1 MESSMEH
8 FMRLGYSDQTL
19 KIIKDLKKKCQIV
32 NGAFTLL
39 WNNSRLV
46 NKKQIEIFNEILN

>member
-1 MESSMEH
+1 MEH

>member
-39 WNNSRLV
+39 WHNSRLV